1 MYTNP
6 DSVKRVNPPKIT
18 IPKTLA
24 ALPRSQ
30 YATDLSLILGKL
42 DDLALVAP
50 SSIALVNVGAAAV
63 RLMLEVKNWRF
74 LSVKREDRI
83 LIGWGEGIAANRRT
97 DLAA

>member
-42 DDLALVAP
+42 DDWALVAP
-50 SSIALVNVGAAAV
+50 SSIALVKVGAAAD
-63 RLMLEVKNWRF
+63 RLRLEVKNWRF
-74 LSVKREDRI
+74 LSVKREDRV

>member
-1 MYTNP
+1 METNP
-6 DSVKRVNPPKIT
+6 DSVKRVNPPNIT

-42 DDLALVAP
+42 DDLAFVALC
-50 SSIALVNVGAAAV
+50 SIALVTEGAAADCL
-63 RLMLEVKNWRF
+63 RLDVKNWRF
-74 LSVKREDRI
+74 LSVKSEDRI
-83 LIGWGEGIAANRRT
+83 LFGWGDGIAAKRRT